1 MGCSFSGLN
10 ALYDTVG
17 GGGGGDVWVNDYR
30 FRVLRRLGDAGPA
43 GSSVFLV
50 KEIVAAA
57 SAASD
62 AGAGGGAG
70 PGPVGLAKKK
80 GVDPSHISADGT
92 YALKKVLIQSDQH
105 LQLVRQEIR
114 VSSQFSHP
122 NLLPL
127 LENAIIAVKGVQD
140 GSQNHEA
147 YLLFPVHLDGTL
159 QDATKSML
167 EKKEYFPTITI
178 LQIFRQLCAGLK
190 HMHSF
195 EPPYAHN
202 GVKPDNVLITL
213 RKEQPHLAILMDFES
228 ARPARRAIRS
238 QAEALQLQE
247 WASEHCSAHYRAPE
261 LWECPSHADIDERT
275 DVWSLGCTLYAMMY
289 GKSPFDYELDESAGE
304 TLVKVIKSAQ
314 VKWSTETGSSYPDA
328 LRQFVTWMLQPQPTV
343 RPHID
348 DIIFHVDKLIA
359 KYST

>member
-17 GGGGGDVWVNDYR
+17 GGGGDIWVNDYR

-50 KEIVAAA
+50 KEVVAAA
-57 SAASD
+57 AASD
-62 AGAGGGAG
+62 GTAGVG
-70 PGPVGLAKKK
+70 PGAAGLAKKK

-92 YALKKVLIQSDQH
+92 YALKKVLIQNDQH
-105 LQLVRQEIR
+105 LELVRQEIR

-159 QDATKSML
+159 QDVTKSMQ
-167 EKKEYFPTITI
+167 EKKEYLSTITI

-202 GVKPDNVLITL
+202 GVKPDNVLITQ
-213 RKEQPHLAILMDFES
+213 RKEQPHLAILMD
-228 ARPARRAIRS
+228 
-238 QAEALQLQE
+238 
-247 WASEHCSAHYRAPE
+247 CSAHFRAPE
-261 LWECPSHADIDERT
+261 LWECPPHADIDERT

-304 TLVKVIKSAQ
+304 SLVTVIKSAQ
-314 VKWSTETGSSYPDA
+314 VKWPTETGSSYPDT
-328 LRQFVTWMLQPQPTV
+328 LRQFVTWMLQPHPAV
-343 RPHID
+343 RPNID
-348 DIIFHVDKLIA
+348 DIIIHVDKLIA
-359 KYST
+359 KHST

>member
-10 ALYDTVG
+10 ALYGAG
-17 GGGGGDVWVNDYR
+17 GADIWVNDYR

-50 KEIVAAA
+50 KEVVDAAAA
-57 SAASD
+57 SD
-62 AGAGGGAG
+62 GTGGVG
-70 PGPVGLAKKK
+70 PGTVGLAKKK

-105 LQLVRQEIR
+105 LELVRQEIK

-159 QDATKSML
+159 QDVTKVMQ

-178 LQIFRQLCAGLK
+178 LQIFRQ
-190 HMHSF
+190 
-195 EPPYAHN
+195 
-202 GVKPDNVLITL
+202 
-213 RKEQPHLAILMDFES
+213 RKEQHLAILMDFES

-289 GKSPFDYELDESAGE
+289 GKSPFEYELDESAGE
-304 TLVKVIKSAQ
+304 SLETVIKSAQ
-314 VKWSTETGSSYPDA
+314 VKWSAEAGSSYPDS
-328 LRQFVTWMLQPQPTV
+328 LRQFVTWMLQPQPAV

-348 DIIFHVDKLIA
+348 DIIIHVDKLIA

>member
-10 ALYDTVG
+10 ALYGAG
-17 GGGGGDVWVNDYR
+17 GADIWVNDYR

-50 KEIVAAA
+50 KEVVDAAAA
-57 SAASD
+57 SD
-62 AGAGGGAG
+62 GTGGVG
-70 PGPVGLAKKK
+70 PGTVGLAKKK

-105 LQLVRQEIR
+105 LELVRQEIK

-159 QDATKSML
+159 QDVTKVMQ

-202 GVKPDNVLITL
+202 GVKPDNVLITQ
-213 RKEQPHLAILMDFES
+213 RKEQHLAILMDFES

-289 GKSPFDYELDESAGE
+289 GKSPFEYELDESAGE
-304 TLVKVIKSAQ
+304 SLETVIKSAQ
-314 VKWSTETGSSYPDA
+314 VKWSAEAGSSYPDS
-328 LRQFVTWMLQPQPTV
+328 LRQFVTWMLQPQPAV

-348 DIIFHVDKLIA
+348 DIIIHVDKLIA

>member
-17 GGGGGDVWVNDYR
+17 ANADIWVNDHR

-50 KEIVAAA
+50 KEVVAAA
-57 SAASD
+57 AASD
-62 AGAGGGAG
+62 GTAGAG
-70 PGPVGLAKKK
+70 PGTVGIAKKK

-105 LQLVRQEIR
+105 LELVRQEIK

-159 QDATKSML
+159 QDVLKAMQ
-167 EKKEYFPTITI
+167 EKKEHFPTITI

-202 GVKPDNVLITL
+202 GVKPDNVLITQ
-213 RKEQPHLAILMDFES
+213 RKEQHLAILMDFES

-247 WASEHCSAHYRAPE
+247 WASEHCSELYRAPE

-289 GKSPFDYELDESAGE
+289 GKSPFEYELDEAAGE
-304 TLVKVIKSAQ
+304 SLVTVIKSAQ
-314 VKWSTETGSSYPDA
+314 VKWSTEMGSSYPDS
-328 LRQFVTWMLQPQPTV
+328 LRQFITWMLQPHPAV

-348 DIIFHVDKLIA
+348 DVIIHVDKLIA

>member
-17 GGGGGDVWVNDYR
+17 GGGGDIWVNDYR

-50 KEIVAAA
+50 KEVVAAA
-57 SAASD
+57 AASD
-62 AGAGGGAG
+62 GTAGVG
-70 PGPVGLAKKK
+70 PGAAGLAKKK

-92 YALKKVLIQSDQH
+92 YALKKVLIQNDQH
-105 LQLVRQEIR
+105 LELVRQEIR

-127 LENAIIAVKGVQD
+127 LENAIIAVKDV
-140 GSQNHEA
+140 
-147 YLLFPVHLDGTL
+147 
-159 QDATKSML
+159 TKSMQ
-167 EKKEYFPTITI
+167 EKKEYLSTITI

-202 GVKPDNVLITL
+202 GVKPDNVLITQ

-247 WASEHCSAHYRAPE
+247 WASEHCSAHFRAPE
-261 LWECPSHADIDERT
+261 LWECPPHADIDERT

-304 TLVKVIKSAQ
+304 SLVTVIKSAQ
-314 VKWSTETGSSYPDA
+314 VKWPTETGSSYPDT
-328 LRQFVTWMLQPQPTV
+328 LRQFVTWMLQPHPAV
-343 RPHID
+343 RPNID
-348 DIIFHVDKLIA
+348 DIIIHVDKLIA
-359 KYST
+359 KHST

>member
-17 GGGGGDVWVNDYR
+17 GGGGDVWVNDYR
-30 FRVLRRLGDAGPA
+30 FRVLRMLGDASPA

-50 KEIVAAA
+50 KEVVAAA
-57 SAASD
+57 ATDGTAR
-62 AGAGGGAG
+62 AG
-70 PGPVGLAKKK
+70 PGAAGLARKK

-92 YALKKVLIQSDQH
+92 YALKKVLIQSNQH
-105 LQLVRQEIR
+105 LELVQQEIR
-114 VSSQFSHP
+114 VSSQFSHS

-127 LENAIIAVKGVQD
+127 LEHAIIAVKGVQD

-159 QDATKSML
+159 HDVTKTML
-167 EKKEYFPTITI
+167 EKKEYFPTITV

-195 EPPYAHN
+195 DPPYAHN
-202 GVKPDNVLITL
+202 GVKPDNVLITQ
-213 RKEQPHLAILMDFES
+213 RKEQPRLAILMDFES
-228 ARPARRAIRS
+228 ARPARRTIRS

-275 DVWSLGCTLYAMMY
+275 DIWSLGCTLYAMMY
-289 GKSPFDYELDESAGE
+289 GKSPFDELDESAGE
-304 TLVKVIKSAQ
+304 SLHAVIKSAQ
-314 VKWSTETGSSYPDA
+314 IKWPTEAGFSYPDS
-328 LRQFVTWMLQPQPTV
+328 LRQFIIWMLQPHPAI

-348 DIIFHVDKLIA
+348 DIIIHVDKLIT

>member
-10 ALYDTVG
+10 ALYDNV

-50 KEIVAAA
+50 KEVVAAA
-57 SAASD
+57 ASSD
-62 AGAGGGAG
+62 GTAGAG
-70 PGPVGLAKKK
+70 PGTSGIARKK
-80 GVDPSHISADGT
+80 GVDPSHISADGI
-92 YALKKVLIQSDQH
+92 YALKKVLIRSDQH
-105 LQLVRQEIR
+105 LELVRQEIR

-127 LENAIIAVKGVQD
+127 LEHAIIAVKGVQD

-159 QDATKSML
+159 QDVTKTMQERNES
-167 EKKEYFPTITI
+167 FPTITV

-195 EPPYAHN
+195 DPPYAHN
-202 GVKPDNVLITL
+202 AVKPDNVLITH
-213 RKEQPHLAILMDFES
+213 RKELPHLAILMDFES
-228 ARPARRAIRS
+228 AGPARRAIRS

-247 WASEHCSAHYRAPE
+247 WASEHCSDQYRAPE

-275 DVWSLGCTLYAMMY
+275 DIWSLGCTLYAMMY
-289 GKSPFDYELDESAGE
+289 GKSPFDYQLDESAGE
-304 TLVKVIKSAQ
+304 SLHTVIRSAQ
-314 VKWSTETGSSYPDA
+314 IKWPTEAGSSYPDS
-328 LRQFVTWMLQPQPTV
+328 LRQFITWMLQPHPAV

-348 DIIFHVDKLIA
+348 DIIIHVDKLIT
-359 KYST
+359 KYSA